1 MKSLILALAS
11 VAFAAG
17 AGAEEP
23 TAVLSS
29 ESDYYRQALA
39 GFTEAWGSTVPVVSL
54 GARLPPQAWA
64 FAAVGSKAAA
74 RAWPRNSVVVA
85 CLSPSASADAED
97 EITHVSL
104 LADPAVVVDRMLG
117 LAPRLKVLRAFW
129 SSESS
134 RADMEALQKAGAARG
149 VVVLSE
155 RVDPPRALPE
165 KLRSLEGKSDVL
177 WLMPDPALVNAEN
190 FSILREYAAAE
201 KIPFFAPTEGLAAR
215 GATATIAATFRDMGR
230 AAAGALRERLAA
242 RSAPEVVYVS
252 RVTVTVNLAAARAA
266 GLGPNFIGVDKVL
279 P

>member
-1 MKSLILALAS
+1 MSLPFLALAF
-11 VAFAAG
+11 AFACG

-29 ESDYYRQALA
+29 DSEHYRQALA
-39 GFTEAWGSTVPVVSL
+39 GFTEAWGTTVPVVSP
-54 GARLPPQAWA
+54 GTRLPAQAWA

-74 RAWPRNSVVVA
+74 RSWPRNSVVVV
-85 CLSPSASADAED
+85 CLSPSAAGDEED

-104 LADPAVVVDRMLG
+104 LADPAVVVDRMLA
-117 LAPRLKVLRAFW
+117 LAPKLKVLRAFW

-134 RADMEALQKAGAARG
+134 RGDVEALQKAGAARG
-149 VVVLSE
+149 LVVLSE

-165 KLRSLEGKSDVL
+165 KLRSLEGKADAL

-190 FSILREYAAAE
+190 FAILREYAAAE
-201 KIPFFAPTEGLAAR
+201 RLPFFAPTEGLAAH

-230 AAAGALRERLAA
+230 AAAAALRERLAA
-242 RSAPEVVYVS
+242 RPSPEIVYVS
-252 RVTVTVNLAAARAA
+252 KVTVTVNLAAAREA
-266 GLGPNFIGVDKVL
+266 GLDGISSADKVL